1 MNLFGQ
7 LLQGLGVGRLIAI
20 AAVGLGLILFFIF
33 FTARITE
40 APMSMLY
47 ADLEIQDSGR
57 IVSELEAAGIP
68 YQLRANGSQILVPE
82 DQVLRLRMSLAK
94 EGLPSGGS
102 IGYEIFDRR
111 DTLGTTNFVQN
122 VNFVRAL
129 EGELARTIRSLDR
142 VVSARVHLVL
152 PRRELFTQDRRKP
165 SASIVLKTRGNTPL
179 DKSQVAALQHLV
191 SAAVPQLPP
200 GNISIVDDSGNLLA
214 RGTDEESGTPS
225 STLAE
230 FQSGYENR
238 LKRSI
243 EELLEQTVGFGKV
256 RAEVSAEMDFD
267 RLTVSSEEFD
277 PDGQVVRSTQTIE
290 ENSSSLDTEGQVPV
304 SVGVNL
310 PEATAAQE
318 TSGTRSVSNNART
331 EETVNFEITK
341 TNTTQIR
348 ESGIVERLS
357 VAVLVDGLYTTGED
371 GEQIYEPRSDA
382 ELEQLATLVRTTVG
396 FDAARGDQVEVVNMQ
411 FAVFEAPEIAPE
423 DEPFM
428 GMTKADYFQIGE
440 MLVFAIVAILVI
452 LLVLRPIVGRALTV
466 AGPEALAGP
475 EGMPELG
482 AEGTPALEGPAG
494 VAAAAEPI
502 EEESMIDMAQVE
514 GRVKASSVRKIA
526 EIIDKHPDEA
536 VSIIRNW
543 LYQES

>member
-20 AAVGLGLILFFIF
+20 AAVGIGLILFFVF

-68 YQLRANGSQILVPE
+68 YQLRTNCSQILVPE
-82 DQVLRLRMSLAK
+82 NQVLRLRMSLAE

-122 VNFVRAL
+122 VNFARAL

-152 PRRELFTQDRRKP
+152 PRRELFTEDRREP
-165 SASIVLKTRGNTPL
+165 SASTVLKTRGNAPP
-179 DKSQVAALQHLV
+179 DKSLVAALQHLV
-191 SAAVPQLPP
+191 AAAVPQLSPS
-200 GNISIVDDSGNLLA
+200 NISIIDDSGNLLA
-214 RGTDEESGTPS
+214 RGTDEESGAPS

-230 FQSGYENR
+230 FQRGYEKR

-256 RAEVSAEMDFD
+256 RAEVSADMDFD

-290 ENSSSLDTEGQVPV
+290 ESSSSLDTEGQVPV

-357 VAVLVDGLYTTGED
+357 VAVLVDGLYITGED

-382 ELEQLATLVRTTVG
+382 ELEQLATLVRSTVG

-411 FAVFEAPEIAPE
+411 FAIFEAPEIAPE
-423 DEPFM
+423 DEPFV

-475 EGMPELG
+475 EGD
-482 AEGTPALEGPAG
+482 A
-494 VAAAAEPI
+494 
-502 EEESMIDMAQVE
+502 
-514 GRVKASSVRKIA
+514 
-526 EIIDKHPDEA
+526 
-536 VSIIRNW
+536 
-543 LYQES
+543 